1 MNPFSTKG
9 RISNIEFIWNAAIT
23 GLTYILIIFIS
34 VFLAEEL
41 QLQTKVFAYLGYTLA
56 VLGFIFFLIS
66 MTTLTVRRFQDM
78 NKPGYTI
85 VFMLI
90 PIYNLYLFILLISRI
105 GYGRNIYGPDIIST
119 EINHKAYLKKLVIII
134 AAFVIYII
142 GFSLYNKTTIKAYMQ
157 NPQINDLYILET
169 EPTNN
174 CTIQIYRINLIQDN
188 TIYFEISA
196 YKYGNVSHAKN
207 AIDKKIIHQIGYYNG
222 YDFIEKDSLKSK
234 KIIKILRHYE

>member
-85 VFMLI
+85 IFMLI
-90 PIYNLYLFILLISRI
+90 PIYNLYLFILLISKI

-119 EINHKAYLKKLVIII
+119 EIKHKAYLKKLVIII
-134 AAFVIYII
+134 AAFVVYII
-142 GFSLYNKTTIKAYMQ
+142 GFSLYNKTTLRNYLQ
-157 NPQINDLYILET
+157 SPQINDLYILNT
-169 EPTNN
+169 EPVNN
-174 CTIQIYRINLIQDN
+174 CTIQIYRVNSIQDN
-188 TIYFEISA
+188 IVYFELGA
-196 YKYGNVSHAKN
+196 YKYGDISQVKN
-207 AIDKKIIHQIGYYNG
+207 AIDKKIIHQSGYYNG
-222 YDFIEKDSLKSK
+222 YYYIEKDSLKSK
-234 KIIKILRHYE
+234 NIIKILRYYE